1 MSVSRMRGRIVP
13 IAAALMLGA
22 SLAGCSGFITERTEG
37 YVISDDA
44 LKQVRTGQSKE
55 LVETVLG
62 SPQVTNTF
70 GNQEAY
76 YYIQTKVEQ
85 TAFGLRNVTDRKVLA
100 VYFDNNDRVEDR
112 TLYGLEDGKVID
124 VETRRTPSYGEDR
137 TFVESIIASF

>member
-1 MSVSRMRGRIVP
+1 MSVSSMRGRIVP

-37 YVISDDA
+37 HVISDDG
-44 LKQVRTGQSKE
+44 LKQVRSGQSKA

-70 GNQEAY
+70 GDREAY

-100 VYFDNNDRVEDR
+100 VYFNANERVEDK

-137 TFVESIIASF
+137 TFVESIISSF